1 MFSLYR
7 SNWEITIQTM
17 DLLSRYY
24 DLYIIQ
30 MCLLPQVEPKVK

>member
-24 DLYIIQ
+24 DLYIIR
-30 MCLLPQVEPKVK
+30 MCLLPQIEPKVK